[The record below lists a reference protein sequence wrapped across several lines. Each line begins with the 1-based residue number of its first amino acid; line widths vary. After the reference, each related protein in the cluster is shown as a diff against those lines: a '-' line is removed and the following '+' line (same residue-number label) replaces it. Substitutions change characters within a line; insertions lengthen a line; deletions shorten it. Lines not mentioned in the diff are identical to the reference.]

1 MVGSHQLHRGCTGVG
16 VHHKLLAGGTPRMP
30 EARKPEEAEAGL
42 TPWSEGDA

>member
-1 MVGSHQLHRGCTGVG
+1 MGSHHRPRKDYTEVDE
-16 VHHKLLAGGTPRMP
+16 HRKLLAGGTPRMP